1 MSGAKSTIRA
11 GEGAPPLAPR
21 PGRIRQLVS
30 LLGTRPDYR
39 RLALA
44 LIISRIGTGVSTVA
58 LPVAALRLSGG
69 QSIPL
74 GVTLALFYGPQ
85 MLFGP
90 LAGPIV
96 DRGNRVRVMLAADV
110 ARALLIASAMLA
122 DQLAHL
128 YAISFALGIG
138 TAFFLPA
145 FQSVLPETVS
155 ERELMDANALLYSS
169 RSVVDIGAPAL
180 GAGIIALAGLDAAF
194 ALDAATYVIS
204 ALFVLGL
211 ARSGVGAAAAS
222 PAPAGSRIRQFAHD
236 LVEGIRYHRR
246 APVVRDL
253 LLLLAVTA
261 LSAGGLN
268 LLLVLITSRHFG
280 RPEEAVGLISTCM
293 AVGITLGNLLIAYIG
308 QRVPRPYLFAAG
320 YWLSG
325 GAALLVLGASSFAVG
340 LALFLLAGFAN
351 AAFHAPPDAW
361 VQEVT
366 DPAFRGRVFALRNV
380 TMSFG
385 FVVSTLLTGVITA
398 AAGLQVTWAG
408 LAALMMAG
416 GVLALA
422 LPSLRA
428 ACRETSAAAT
438 PGTPGTPGTAD
449 PAQSAD

>member
-1 MSGAKSTIRA
+1 MV
-11 GEGAPPLAPR
+11 APER
-21 PGRIRQLVS
+21 GRVRQLLS
-30 LLGTRPDYR
+30 LLGKRRAYR

-44 LIISRIGTGVSTVA
+44 LIISRIGTGISTVA
-58 LPVAALRLSGG
+58 LQVATLKLSGG
-69 QSIPL
+69 HAVPL
-74 GVTLALFYGPQ
+74 AVTLALFFGPQ

-90 LAGPIV
+90 LAGPVV
-96 DRGNRVRVMLAADV
+96 DRGNRARVMLAADV
-110 ARALLIASAMLA
+110 VRAVLIGCAVLA
-122 DQLAHL
+122 DTLGQL

-145 FQSVLPETVS
+145 YQSVLPETVD
-155 ERELMDANALLYSS
+155 EQDLLDANALLYSS
-169 RSVVDIGAPAL
+169 RSIVDIGAPAL
-180 GAGIIALAGLDAAF
+180 GAAVIALVGVDAAF
-194 ALDAATYVIS
+194 ALDAVTYVVS
-204 ALFVLGL
+204 AAFVVTL
-211 ARSGVGAAAAS
+211 AREGIGASASAAG
-222 PAPAGSRIRQFAHD
+222 PAGGRIRRFAVD
-236 LVEGIRYHRR
+236 LVEGFRYHRR
-246 APVVRDL
+246 APIVRDL
-253 LLLLAVTA
+253 LILLAVTA

-268 LLLVLITSRHFG
+268 LMLVLIASVHFG
-280 RPEEAVGLISTCM
+280 QPPEAVGLISTFM
-293 AVGITLGNLLIAYIG
+293 AVGITLGNLLIAYAG
-308 QRVPRPYLFAAG
+308 RRVPRPHLFAAG
-320 YWLSG
+320 YALSG
-325 GAALLVLGASSFAVG
+325 AAALLVLWAPSFTASLG
-340 LALFLLAGFAN
+340 LFLVAGFAN

-361 VQEVT
+361 VQEVA